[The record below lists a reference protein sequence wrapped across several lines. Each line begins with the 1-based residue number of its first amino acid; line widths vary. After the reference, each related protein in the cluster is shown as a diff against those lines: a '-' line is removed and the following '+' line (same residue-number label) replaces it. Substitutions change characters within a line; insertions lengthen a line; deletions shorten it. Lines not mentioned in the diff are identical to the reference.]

1 MAIKRTAVKQ
11 ASTAP
16 TDVLP
21 ADDYEARLVYVADL
35 GIQKGNPKYDQKDN
49 QQLALCLEV
58 IGHTREFEGETVP
71 EFLWGRGFNI
81 FQKLNELGNEY
92 KNFKIF
98 DPSCQEG
105 DVADWDNVLGV
116 PCSVTTVI
124 NDRGYAEVSA
134 LNPLPKKYH
143 GGVGESLVTDM
154 STGDVDDEDNP
165 AQKAMY
171 GLPRWLVDNNRVGH
185 EEGKPL
191 PAQEA
196 VPSPIDDDDIPF

>member
-1 MAIKRTAVKQ
+1 MAIKRTAQKA
-11 ASTAP
+11 ASVAP

-21 ADDYEARLVYVADL
+21 ADEYEARLVYVADL
-35 GIQKGNPKYDQKDN
+35 GIQQGNPKFDQKDN

-71 EFLWGRGFNI
+71 EFLWSRGFNI

-98 DPSCQEG
+98 EPTCEEG
-105 DVADWDNVLGV
+105 DVADWDSVLGM

-124 NDRGYAEVSA
+124 NSRGYAEIGTI
-134 LNPLPKKYH
+134 NPIPKKYQKD
-143 GGVGESLVTDM
+143 VGASIVTDM
-154 STGDVDDEDNP
+154 ATGDVDDEDNP

-171 GLPRWLVDNNRVGH
+171 GLPRWLVDNNRV
-185 EEGKPL
+185 
-191 PAQEA
+191 EA
-196 VPSPIDDDDIPF
+196 VSREKVAEMVEEAITDEDIPF